1 MRLPKVRFDLS
12 SVKSMLPNSSSQ
24 ETPPQQGQQ
33 QQHYAP
39 VAPLQQQH
47 TVLSLSP
54 QQQQSEGSSQGSSIS
69 SKLQESLSKGFESSM
84 KLISRA
90 KGSSSSSPEAPKQP
104 DPRPYQ
110 QQQQHFPTAQG
121 TTSTYISPDRAIA
134 AAAGARLAART
145 AAAAPQHTTDATHA
159 VTDQKTSTV
168 YTSTQDADVA
178 ALSSS
183 IGPSPSQH
191 TISLAV
197 KPLHEISEDK
207 SMAFDDEAAPT
218 ATVGPMPGPPT
229 QLQQFVDASVK
240 VATPVRVL
248 RILQVGCLFLFFR
261 PCSVLL
267 QV

>member
-1 MRLPKVRFDLS
+1 MRLPKARFDLS
-12 SVKSMLPNSSSQ
+12 SVKSLLPNSSSQ
-24 ETPPQQGQQ
+24 ETPPHPQQGQQQ

-54 QQQQSEGSSQGSSIS
+54 QQQQSEGSSIS
-69 SKLQESLSKGFESSM
+69 SKLQEYLSKGFESSM

-90 KGSSSSSPEAPKQP
+90 KGNSSSSPEAPKQP
-104 DPRPYQ
+104 DPHPYQ

-159 VTDQKTSTV
+159 ATDQKTSTV

-183 IGPSPSQH
+183 TGPSRSQH

-197 KPLHEISEDK
+197 KPLHEISEDTE